1 MTRQNAY
8 HPGTNPSQTSSDLA
22 NLKQA
27 IQLLLKVMRQSGVGG
42 LPLLALPSLQ
52 GTDATMSVG
61 ETLSLDA
68 ANTGTGGITS
78 IQVPSEEK
86 LLEDTTNWIQVRD
99 RSEVRRAQLWWQ
111 TCWLRRGDFVERGSR
126 VRSILTSTHSIHY

>member
-61 ETLSLDA
+61 ETLGLDA

-86 LLEDTTNWIQVRD
+86 LLEDTTNGIKVLFERQK
-99 RSEVRRAQLWWQ
+99 RSQESAAVVANL
-111 TCWLRRGDFVERGSR
+111 LA
-126 VRSILTSTHSIHY
+126 STR

>member
-8 HPGTNPSQTSSDLA
+8 HPGMNPSQTSSDLA

-27 IQLLLKVMRQSGVGG
+27 IHLLLKVMRQSGVGG

-52 GTDATMSVG
+52 GMDAAMSVG
-61 ETLSLDA
+61 ETLAGLDA
-68 ANTGTGGITS
+68 ANTGTAGIAS

-86 LLEDTTNWIQVRD
+86 LLEADGIKVLFERQK
-99 RSEVRRAQLWWQ
+99 RSRESAAVVANL
-111 TCWLRRGDFVERGSR
+111 LGSMR
-126 VRSILTSTHSIHY
+126 